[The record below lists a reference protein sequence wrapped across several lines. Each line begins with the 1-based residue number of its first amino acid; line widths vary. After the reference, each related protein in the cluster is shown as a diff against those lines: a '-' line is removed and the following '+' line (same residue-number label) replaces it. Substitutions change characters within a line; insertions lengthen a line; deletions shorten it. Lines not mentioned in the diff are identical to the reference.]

1 MIEVTREGC
10 RASGINSGNY
20 AWEIGASDVIFLPD
34 CALYDYL
41 GDEIRILGKYLGRF
55 FGNENPHSFIKTH
68 VRIVPELPLNQ
79 VIGIPSLKGMI
90 FGDDD
95 A

>member
-1 MIEVTREGC
+1 MIEVRRSGCRDIPFNGGNYSWERGTKDVIYLPGCALVREGEMVVQV
-10 RASGINSGNY
+10 S
-20 AWEIGASDVIFLPD
+20 
-34 CALYDYL
+34 
-41 GDEIRILGKYLGRF
+41 GKYLGSHFDNRRV
-55 FGNENPHSFIKTH
+55 FGMLKTH

-79 VIGIPSLKGMI
+79 VIGIPSLEGKI

>member
-10 RASGINSGNY
+10 RELRINSGNY
-20 AWEIGASDVIFLPD
+20 SWEGGASDVIYLPD
-34 CALYDYL
+34 SSVVRE
-41 GDEIRILGKYLGRF
+41 GQSTVSISGKYLGIP
-55 FGNENPHSFIKTH
+55 FGNGRRYGILKTH

-79 VIGIPSLKGMI
+79 VIGIPSLEGKI

>member
-1 MIEVTREGC
+1 MIEIRREGC
-10 RASGINSGNY
+10 RGGRFNVGNY
-20 AWEIGASDVIFLPD
+20 GWEGGASDVVYLPD
-34 CALYDYL
+34 SSLTRE
-41 GDEIRILGKYLGRF
+41 GERVVRISGKYLGSH
-55 FGNENPHSFIKTH
+55 FGNGPSYEMLKTH